1 MGKKC
6 DIECPKGRY
15 GINCVN
21 TCDCKNGADCDNRL
35 GNCLCPR
42 GFSGKKC
49 ETRTCPDD
57 LYGEE
62 CDKTCHC
69 NPNTTISCHPWTGIC
84 KFICTKII
92 YHFCPCNKQKLIYFF
107 PGECIC
113 IPGYTGEHCHRQC
126 QPPFYGLN
134 CSKVC
139 GCNQYTGLCHHITGK
154 TFFKKI

>member
-21 TCDCKNGADCDNRL
+21 ACDCKNGADCDNRL

-92 YHFCPCNKQKLIYFF
+92 HQFCLCNKQNFIYFVQANVF
-107 PGECIC
+107 VSLVTLENIV
-113 IPGYTGEHCHRQC
+113 TVNVNL
-126 QPPFYGLN
+126 PFM
-134 CSKVC
+134 V
-139 GCNQYTGLCHHITGK
+139 
-154 TFFKKI
+154 